1 MRRAT
6 IMEYDKLAD
15 KLSKYVGQMNFRFMD
30 LCVKAEPGALLSVQV
45 FIEGELL
52 KLEDCAK
59 IAKPDDFHFM
69 LIPQYDEDLVP
80 IQKAVLYVP
89 PEFKMKVD
97 TLQVDTVDEDGV
109 TENHDVRYLNVT
121 MPEVDDDR
129 YDVLTNAAKGIY
141 EECKVFMETANNT
154 SKAKFATLAPG
165 ETPDDLD
172 KLDKALKR
180 LNKDWDTQRDKLYEK
195 KLKEI
200 EDAHDKWL
208 LERNERNK
216 LRQEEEAARNEEA
229 IRSMRLG
236 VDE

>member
-1 MRRAT
+1 
-6 IMEYDKLAD
+6 
-15 KLSKYVGQMNFRFMD
+15 
-30 LCVKAEPGALLSVQV
+30 
-45 FIEGELL
+45 
-52 KLEDCAK
+52 
-59 IAKPDDFHFM
+59 M

-80 IQKAVLYVP
+80 IQKAVLYVH